1 MKQFVAPL
9 AAGIVAWTC
18 MGSAWGQ
25 GGDAYPTKP
34 VRIIVPFPAGG
45 TADSIPR
52 IVAEK
57 LALKWSQPVIVEN
70 RPGAGGNIGAD
81 TFARA
86 EPDGYTLIASP
97 PGPMAINFNLYKK
110 LGYDARR
117 FAPISVAATMPTVLV
132 VRPEL
137 AAMPPQDLF
146 RQIRGNPD
154 KFTYASQGNGTTS
167 HLAANLFSMEL
178 RAQLLHIPY
187 KGTAPALT
195 DLIGGKVDLMFD
207 NISSSLAFHQ
217 SGRVKIIAVA
227 ADKRVASLPDVP
239 TFGELGLPGVVAGS
253 WVAFAAPA
261 GTPPAITARI
271 SQAVAEIVRMPDVQ
285 KRFADLSAAAVGDTP
300 AEMAA
305 FVGKEAERWGAVIR
319 TAHVTLD

>member
-1 MKQFVAPL
+1 MKQIVAPL
-9 AAGIVAWTC
+9 AAGILAWACAGPT
-18 MGSAWGQ
+18 WGQ
-25 GGDAYPTKP
+25 GAETFPAKP

-81 TFARA
+81 AFARA
-86 EPDGYTLIASP
+86 EPDGYTLFASP

-110 LGYDARR
+110 LNYDPRK

-137 AAMPPQDLF
+137 AAIPLEELF
-146 RQIRGNPD
+146 REMRANPE

-195 DLIGGKVDLMFD
+195 DLIGGKVDMMFD
-207 NISSSLAFHQ
+207 NISSSLPFHQ
-217 SGRVKIIAVA
+217 SGRVKIVAVA
-227 ADKRVASLPDVP
+227 ADKRAQLLPDVP
-239 TFGELGLPGVVAGS
+239 TFAELGLPDVMAGS

-261 GTPPAITARI
+261 GTPPAITSKI
-271 SQAVAEIVRMPDVQ
+271 SKAIAEIVRMPDVK
-285 KRFADLSAAAVGDTP
+285 KRFAELSAAPVGDSP

-305 FVGKEAERWGAVIR
+305 FVARESERWGAVIR